1 MANFKSGRIAEDMK
15 REISALVRDLK
26 DPRIAGQMLTIVR
39 CDVSNDLS
47 HCKVYVSSI
56 SGFEKAKEAVKGFE
70 RASGLIKRQ
79 ISNALHL
86 KKCPELKFIAD
97 NSGEHSAEINR
108 ILRELEEKNKS
119 TDTKEDI

>member
-1 MANFKSGRIAEDMK
+1 MANFKSGRVAEDMK
-15 REISALVRDLK
+15 REISAMVRDLK
-26 DPRIAGQMLTIVR
+26 DPRISSQMLTIVR

-47 HCKVYVSSI
+47 HCKVYVSSM

-70 RASGLIKRQ
+70 SASGLIKRQ

-86 KKCPELKFIAD
+86 KKCPEMKFIAD

-108 ILRELEEKNKS
+108 ILKDIEEKNKEHENN
-119 TDTKEDI
+119 TEE